1 MSWILEC
8 TSFTHIFLL
17 LVSTTC
23 LTDTLEGKVV
33 RIVGGDT
40 LVILDD
46 NKTQHRVRLARFD
59 TPERGQ
65 PFGKQAKENLSRL
78 AANQDTRVKFY
89 KRDR

>member
-1 MSWILEC
+1 MSQILEC

-23 LTDTLEGKVV
+23 LADSLEGKVV

-46 NKTQHRVRLARFD
+46 NKTQHRVRLAGID
-59 TPERGQ
+59 TPELESHRKSQ
-65 PFGKQAKENLSRL
+65 RQLSDQELL
-78 AANQDTRVKFY
+78 AGGIISNGELS
-89 KRDR
+89 